1 MRPAKRLGVAW
12 ISQSRRFVCALP
24 SLQVVDVVQDHVN
37 ESAEN
42 GSEERADISDQILN
56 GGNNG

>member
-1 MRPAKRLGVAW
+1 MDL
-12 ISQSRRFVCALP
+12 SSRRFVCALP